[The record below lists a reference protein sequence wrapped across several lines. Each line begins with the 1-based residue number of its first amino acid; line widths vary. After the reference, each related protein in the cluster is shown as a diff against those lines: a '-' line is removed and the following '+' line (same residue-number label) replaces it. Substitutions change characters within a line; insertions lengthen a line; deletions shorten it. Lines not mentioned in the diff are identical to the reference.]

1 MKFTTSIAAIALG
14 AVALSSAD
22 AALSA
27 GCSTYLATLSTATNP
42 LAKCRVYTALGFPEL
57 THAKDHDT
65 AKLQKALTDYCAAPG
80 CTPEQYAGVF
90 KDLQANCASDM
101 VAANQDTLG
110 VTMYMWYLSAPQRD
124 AVCLQNDAKTA
135 NCVIESI
142 NTMIARAQFPNDNP
156 NEDDLYT
163 YLQYV
168 TPMQSA
174 KGTNATA
181 FCTSCNQQVANI
193 FSNYY
198 TKTPSPFA
206 LNLAQSLT
214 SASLNTDLMYQYK
227 TTCSVNLGAD
237 FKPIKPTGTGAASSP
252 KPSSTDAAK
261 SGAMSGLTQST
272 AGVFAAAAA
281 VAGLM
286 AVF

>member
-27 GCSTYLATLSTATNP
+27 GCNTYLTSLSAATNP
-42 LAKCRVYTALGFPEL
+42 LSKCRVYTALGFPEF

-65 AKLQKALTDYCAAPG
+65 AKLQKALTDYCATPA

-90 KDLQANCASDM
+90 KDLQANCANDM
-101 VAANQDTLG
+101 VVDNQPTLG
-110 VTMYMWYLSAPQRD
+110 ATLYMWYMSPAQRE

-135 NCVIESI
+135 NCVIESM
-142 NTMIARAQFPNDNP
+142 NTMIASAHIPNLNS
-156 NEDDLYT
+156 NEDDLYG

-168 TPMQSA
+168 TPMMSA
-174 KGTNATA
+174 KNTNATA
-181 FCTSCNQQVANI
+181 FCTSCNEQVANI

-198 TKTPSPFA
+198 TKTPSPFP
-206 LNLAQSLT
+206 LNFAQGLT
-214 SASLNTDLMYQYK
+214 SSNYNNDLVYQYK
-227 TTCSVNLGAD
+227 TTCQANLGAD
-237 FKPIKPTGTGAASSP
+237 FKPTKPTGTNTP

-261 SGAMSGLTQST
+261 NSAMSGLTQST